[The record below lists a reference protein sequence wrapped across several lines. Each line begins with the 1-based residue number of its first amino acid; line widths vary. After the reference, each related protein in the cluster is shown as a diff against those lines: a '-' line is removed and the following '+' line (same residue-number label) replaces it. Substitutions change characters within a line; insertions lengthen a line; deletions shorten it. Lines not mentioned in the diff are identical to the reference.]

1 MVERENDEQLVEE
14 LPASATHRL
23 PEEEWELESADFTK
37 EKALDYIN
45 QVQESPAEYVAHFE
59 LDLERAG
66 LLSELEETGVLP
78 PKAPLVDFEYPPQ
91 ELQEEPAV
99 KERKDALKKLY
110 IGTIL
115 GHLFDELFSKK

>member
-1 MVERENDEQLVEE
+1 MIERGSDEPSPEE
-14 LPASATHRL
+14 LPSSATHKL
-23 PEEEWELESADFTK
+23 PEEEWELEPAEFTR
-37 EKALDYIN
+37 EKALDYISR
-45 QVQESPAEYVAHFE
+45 VQESPTEYVAHFE

-78 PKAPLVDFEYPPQ
+78 PKASLVDFEYPPQ